1 MGHMHRESIK
11 LLPRLPGDLI
21 IPSFAL
27 KIVRVFYE
35 VLADRV
41 LAPHQPLEHTPSQD
55 VPLQLMNDIFDL
67 PDALQV
73 LAELWEEGIA
83 QTTTREGRDTPGGSM
98 NELMKARFYDVVV
111 KLLPVLNLRKLP
123 KLAVGITDVRRT
135 EILRSECRKDP
146 LKLLLSDGVATSG
159 NLFRPFNSRDV

>member
-55 VPLQLMNDIFDL
+55 VPLQLMN
-67 PDALQV
+67 
-73 LAELWEEGIA
+73 
-83 QTTTREGRDTPGGSM
+83 
-98 NELMKARFYDVVV
+98 ARFYDVVV